1 MKEGNPTKVGTV
13 MAVDTGLN
21 ALGWA
26 VWADATKGGEPK
38 APTAAGVIELP
49 KKVLSEPWERR
60 ASMILG
66 DFVCGPW
73 GRFGGTPRVQV
84 LEMPEFRAGSAV
96 GHAAASGESLG
107 MLYFMCGMHQRMA
120 EVFGATTHF
129 ARVSEWKGTLPKEIV
144 AKRIAAAIGA
154 EDDQG
159 NVIRSHAWDAVGI
172 GLWYL
177 GHRLNDGKKFGG
189 KK

>member
-1 MKEGNPTKVGTV
+1 MTKTNVI
-13 MAVDTGLN
+13 AVDTGLN

-26 VWADATKGGEPK
+26 VWIDVVQGGRPVTPVE
-38 APTAAGVIELP
+38 TGVIEL
-49 KKVLSEPWERR
+49 KVRDRTAAWETR
-60 ASMILG
+60 ASMIM
-66 DFVCGPW
+66 DEFVCGPW
-73 GRFGGTPRVQV
+73 TKVARLSGVVQV

-96 GHAAASGESLG
+96 GHAAAAGESLG
-107 MLYFMCGMHQRMA
+107 MLYFMCGMHQQMA
-120 EVFGATTHF
+120 SAWNAKTEF

-144 AKRIAAAIGA
+144 AKRIASAIGA
-154 EDDQG
+154 EDEQG

-189 KK
+189 RK